1 MKRTTFK
8 KNGSITK
15 VLDRFNLQLLI
26 FSVNFYLLQQS
37 VFLGVPVSG
46 SAITN
51 TFLCDLANLAVINI
65 FVKGEIEVKV
75 KVSVVHRD
83 VVLSPNN

>member
-26 FSVNFYLLQQS
+26 FFSKFLPFTTKC
-37 VFLGVPVSG
+37 FLGVPVSG

>member
-1 MKRTTFK
+1 MKRTTFF

-26 FSVNFYLLQQS
+26 FLGK
-37 VFLGVPVSG
+37 FLPFTTKSVPVSG

-51 TFLCDLANLAVINI
+51 TFLCDLANLAVIDI
-65 FVKGEIEVKV
+65 FVKGEIEV